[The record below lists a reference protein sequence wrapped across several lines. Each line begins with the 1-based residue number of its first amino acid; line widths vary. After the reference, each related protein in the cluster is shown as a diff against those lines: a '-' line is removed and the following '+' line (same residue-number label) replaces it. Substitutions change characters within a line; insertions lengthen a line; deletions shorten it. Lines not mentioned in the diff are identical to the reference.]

1 MGNLWQSL
9 TTFVQSYLRISPWAF
24 LNIVL
29 TLATL
34 GAYFLVRAVVV
45 NLAMRRIQDMSRRH
59 IARKTISYLLGLLA
73 LIALIRI
80 WAGGVAG
87 LVTYLGLVSAG
98 IAIALQDPL
107 SNLAAWLYII
117 AAKPFVTGD
126 RIQINDRAGDVID
139 TRLFQFSLN
148 EIGAWVD
155 ADQSTGRIIH
165 VPNNWVFKHA
175 CYNYTQGF
183 NFIWTELPVTVTF
196 ESNWQKAK
204 EILRRIAG
212 EHSAIKTED
221 AASEIRRAAR
231 KFMIFYDKLSPIVY
245 TSVADI
251 GVTLTIRYLCEP
263 RQRRS
268 SSEEMWE
275 EILRQFARCDDIDFA
290 YPTRRIYNNI
300 LEGKPGAKAGPGPDG
315 PPKQG
320 D

>member
-139 TRLFQFSLN
+139 TRLFQFSL
-148 EIGAWVD
+148 G
-155 ADQSTGRIIH
+155 G
-165 VPNNWVFKHA
+165 
-175 CYNYTQGF
+175 
-183 NFIWTELPVTVTF
+183 
-196 ESNWQKAK
+196 
-204 EILRRIAG
+204 
-212 EHSAIKTED
+212 
-221 AASEIRRAAR
+221 
-231 KFMIFYDKLSPIVY
+231 
-245 TSVADI
+245 
-251 GVTLTIRYLCEP
+251 
-263 RQRRS
+263 RRS
-268 SSEEMWE
+268 EHRAHHPRAE
-275 EILRQFARCDDIDFA
+275 
-290 YPTRRIYNNI
+290 
-300 LEGKPGAKAGPGPDG
+300 
-315 PPKQG
+315 
-320 D
+320 